1 VATGT
6 GGRDRIAVARVGPT
20 TPTRAGRLADASV
33 DPTDARNA
41 QYTLEQT
48 VYELAAQIRAH
59 MRTLVRRHKLIV
71 LRSKDVS
78 RQVGARER
86 ELRLPQGRLAR
97 LPPHL
102 VERTICSAASVR
114 RPLRSA
120 GILASRSFIP
130 V

>member
-1 VATGT
+1 MVFTLVDST
-6 GGRDRIAVARVGPT
+6 
-20 TPTRAGRLADASV
+20 DASYS
-33 DPTDARNA
+33 

-59 MRTLVRRHKLIV
+59 MRTLGRRPKLIV

-78 RQVGARER
+78 RQVGPRER
-86 ELRLPQGRLAR
+86 ELRPSQGRLAR

-102 VERTICSAASVR
+102 VERTMCSAASVR